1 LRSRPSG
8 TPTMFNAIADAP
20 QAVYIVGYS
29 GEFMR
34 FNGL

>member
-1 LRSRPSG
+1 
-8 TPTMFNAIADAP
+8 MFNAIADAP
-20 QAVYIVGYS
+20 QAIYIVGYS